1 MTVDFAR
8 STVLRT
14 DPATA
19 FDVSLDVGVHTE
31 AFEDSDESIVAGV
44 TSGSMGLG
52 DTVTWRARHFG
63 IWWRMTSTITEYE
76 RPDRFVDEQLRGP
89 FKRFRH
95 VHRFE
100 DNGDGTTT
108 MYDHV
113 VFDAPLGPLGRIAE
127 KVALE
132 RYLPVLIDRR
142 NRELVEHFEPAP

>member
-8 STVLRT
+8 STVLQT
-14 DPATA
+14 DPETA

-31 AFEDSDESIVAGV
+31 AFEDSDETIVGGV

-63 IWWRMTSTITEYE
+63 IWWTMTSTITEYE
-76 RPDRFVDEQLRGP
+76 RPHRFVDEQLKGP
-89 FKRFRH
+89 FRRFRH

-100 DNGDGTTT
+100 GNDDGTTT

-113 VFDAPLGPLGRIAE
+113 VFDAPLGPLGRLAE
-127 KVALE
+127 KIALE

-142 NRELVEHFEPAP
+142 NEELVDRFRST